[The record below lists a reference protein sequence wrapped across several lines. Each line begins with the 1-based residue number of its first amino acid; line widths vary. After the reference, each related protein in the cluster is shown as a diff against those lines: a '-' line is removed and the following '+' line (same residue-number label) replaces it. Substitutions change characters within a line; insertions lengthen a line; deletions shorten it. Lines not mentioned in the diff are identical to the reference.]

1 MTPERWR
8 RINELFEQEAG
19 LDPAGRTARLEAA
32 SGGDPELRG
41 EVERLL
47 AADQQAGSFLE
58 NLVRWT
64 AEDLSTGGDLPADRR
79 IGPYR
84 IEREIGQGGMGTV
97 YLAERADGV
106 FEKEVAVKVVRR
118 GFDTADALRRFELE
132 QRILARLEHPGIAR
146 LYDAGA
152 TEEGLPYVVMEHV
165 EGLPIHRWCEE
176 HRLAV
181 AERLKLFL
189 EVCAAV
195 HYAHQNLVAHRDIKP
210 SNILVDAAGRPRL
223 LDFGIAKL
231 LSPEGEDAADPT
243 RAVQRPMTPGYAS
256 REQIRGEPVTTA
268 SDVYSL
274 GVLLYELLAG
284 RQPFV
289 LAGLSPR
296 EIERIVSEETAQPP
310 SRAAV
315 SPELLAGRPEGAERL
330 RRLLAGD
337 LDRIVL
343 KAMHKEP
350 GRRYATVDQLA
361 DDIRRHLTGLPVLA
375 RGDSF
380 WYRTGKLVRR
390 HKLAAAL
397 VLVVVAAG
405 LGTAVL
411 AVERARALDRATAS
425 LVRADREAAKAREAT
440 DLLVELFKVS
450 DRRETAGET
459 VTAQEVLSQGTRR
472 VEAEVAKQPEVAG
485 ELLGT
490 IGRVYIN
497 LGLPREAVPV
507 LRRAFTTARRAHG
520 PRHPDVAKALD
531 DLAEALREDGQYA
544 AAEPL
549 VRHALA
555 LRRDLLGE
563 EHPDVAASLG
573 NLGVL
578 LFRSGNYPAAEA
590 ALTEALALRR
600 RLDERVPL
608 GDSLTDL
615 ASLYL
620 AKAEYDRAE
629 LLFREAVEVYRR
641 QLGPEHPITA
651 TGLNNL
657 GITLYRKGDFAAA
670 EPLLREALRLQR
682 RDLGD
687 DDPAVAGS
695 LENLAGMLAERGDVT
710 AAEPLARE
718 ALALQ
723 RKLGDRNPIVARCT
737 NSLAVL
743 LHYRGDLAAAERL
756 FREALV
762 LRREILPPEHPDIAA
777 SLLGLGAVLA
787 DRGEEKAA
795 ESLLREALA
804 IRRRVLQPGHW
815 RIATVESELG
825 GCLARQH
832 RWQEARPLLVDSYP
846 RILEA
851 LGAKHQLTR
860 RAFGNLARLDSV
872 GLNHPTSRSLSGRP
886 TGPPRRSD

>member
-1 MTPERWR
+1 MTPERWQ
-8 RINELFEQEAG
+8 RINELFAQEAG

-32 SGGDPELRG
+32 SGDDPELRD

-47 AADQQAGSFLE
+47 AADQQAGTFLE
-58 NLVRWT
+58 NLIRWT
-64 AEDLSTGGDLPADRR
+64 SEDLSTGGDLPADRR

-84 IEREIGQGGMGTV
+84 IEREIGHGGMGTV

-106 FEKEVAVKVVRR
+106 FEKEVAVKVVRQ
-118 GFDTADALRRFELE
+118 GFDTTDALRRFELE

-146 LYDAGA
+146 LYDAGT

-231 LSPEGEDAADPT
+231 LSPEGEIAADLT
-243 RAVQRPMTPGYAS
+243 RAVRPMTPGYAS
-256 REQIRGEPVTTA
+256 PEQIRGEPVTTA

-296 EIERIVSEETAQPP
+296 EIERKVSEETPQPP
-310 SRAAV
+310 SRA
-315 SPELLAGRPEGAERL
+315 EGAERL

-405 LGTAVL
+405 LGTVVL
-411 AVERARALDRATAS
+411 SVERARALDRATAA

-440 DLLVELFKVS
+440 DLLVKLFEMS
-450 DRRETAGET
+450 DRRATAGET
-459 VTAQEVLSQGTRR
+459 VTAREVLRQGTRR
-472 VEAEVAKQPEVAG
+472 VEADIAKQPEIAG

-490 IGRVYIN
+490 IGRVYLN
-497 LGLPREAVPV
+497 LELPHEAVPI
-507 LRRAFTTARRAHG
+507 LQRAFAASRRAHG
-520 PRHPDVAKALD
+520 PRHPDVATALD
-531 DLAEALREDGQYA
+531 DLARALCDDGKYA

-549 VRHALA
+549 ARHALA
-555 LRRDLLGE
+555 LRRDLLGDS
-563 EHPDVAASLG
+563 HSDVATSLG
-573 NLGVL
+573 NLGTL
-578 LFRSGNYPAAEA
+578 LSRSGQLPAAEA
-590 ALTEALALRR
+590 ALTEALAIRR
-600 RLDERVPL
+600 RLPPDERL

-615 ASLYL
+615 AFLYQEQ
-620 AKAEYDRAE
+620 AEYRRAAV
-629 LLFREAVEVYRR
+629 LFREALEVYRR
-641 QLGPEHPITA
+641 QLGPEHPTVA
-651 TGLNNL
+651 TGVNNL
-657 GITLYRKGDFAAA
+657 AIALYRQGDTAAA
-670 EPLLREALRLQR
+670 EPLLREALRLHR
-682 RDLGD
+682 RGLGED
-687 DDPAVAGS
+687 HPAVAAT
-695 LENLAGMLAERGDVT
+695 LENLAGMLAERGDFA

-718 ALALQ
+718 ALALH
-723 RKLGDRNPIVARCT
+723 RKNLGDRHPKVGGSINT
-737 NSLAVL
+737 LAVL
-743 LHYRGDLAAAERL
+743 LHSRGDLAGAEEL
-756 FREALV
+756 FREALA
-762 LRREILPPEHPDIAA
+762 LRREILPPEHPETAA
-777 SLLGLGAVLA
+777 SLVGLGAVLA
-787 DRGEEKAA
+787 DQGKEREA
-795 ESLLREALA
+795 EPLLREALA
-804 IRRRVLQPGHW
+804 MRRHVLPPGHW
-815 RIATVESELG
+815 RIAAAESELG
-825 GCLARQH
+825 GCLARQR
-832 RWQEARPLLVDSYP
+832 RWQEARPLLVESYS
-846 RILEA
+846 RLREA
-851 LGAKHQLTR
+851 LGTEHRQTR
-860 RAFGNLARLDSV
+860 RAFVHLARLDAAPPP
-872 GLNHPTSRSLSGRP
+872 LSREGVSADGRG
-886 TGPPRRSD
+886 GPGG

>member
-1 MTPERWR
+1 MTPERWQ

-47 AADQQAGSFLE
+47 AADLQAGSFLE

-64 AEDLSTGGDLPADRR
+64 PEERPAGGDLPADRR

-84 IEREIGQGGMGTV
+84 IEREIGHGGMGTV

-146 LYDAGA
+146 LYDAGT

-195 HYAHQNLVAHRDIKP
+195 HYAHQNLIAHRDIKP

-231 LSPEGEDAADPT
+231 LSPEGEEAVDLT
-243 RAVQRPMTPGYAS
+243 RAVRPMTPGYAS
-256 REQIRGEPVTTA
+256 PEQIRGEPVTTA

-296 EIERIVSEETAQPP
+296 EIERIVGEETPQPP

-315 SPELLAGRPEGAERL
+315 SPELPAGRPEGAERL

-337 LDRIVL
+337 LDRIIL

-361 DDIRRHLTGLPVLA
+361 DDIRRHLAGLPVLA

-411 AVERARALDRATAS
+411 AVERARALDRATAA

-440 DLLVELFKVS
+440 DLLVELFKIS
-450 DRRETAGET
+450 DPRVTAGET
-459 VTAQEVLSQGTRR
+459 VTAREVLRQGTRR
-472 VEAEVAKQPEVAG
+472 VEAEVAQQPEIAG

-490 IGRVYIN
+490 IGRVYLN
-497 LGLPREAVPV
+497 LELPHEAVPI
-507 LRRAFTTARRAHG
+507 LQRALAASRRAYG
-520 PRHPDVAKALD
+520 PRHPDVATALD
-531 DLAEALREDGQYA
+531 DLARALRDEGKYA

-549 VRHALA
+549 ARHALA
-555 LRRDLLGE
+555 LRRDLLGDS
-563 EHPDVAASLG
+563 HPDVATSLG
-573 NLGVL
+573 NLGTL
-578 LFRSGNYPAAEA
+578 LSRSGQLPAAEA

-600 RLDERVPL
+600 LLPPDARL

-615 ASLYL
+615 AFLYQEQ
-620 AKAEYDRAE
+620 AEYRRAAV
-629 LLFREAVEVYRR
+629 LFREALAVYRR
-641 QLGPEHPITA
+641 QLGPEHPTA
-651 TGLNNL
+651 ATAVNNL
-657 GITLYRKGDFAAA
+657 AMALYRQGDAAA
-670 EPLLREALRLQR
+670 EPLLREALRLHR
-682 RDLGD
+682 RGLGED
-687 DDPAVAGS
+687 HPAVAAT
-695 LENLAGMLAERGDVT
+695 LENLAGMLAERGDFA

-718 ALALQ
+718 ALALH
-723 RKLGDRNPIVARCT
+723 RKELGDRHPKVGGGINT
-737 NSLAVL
+737 LAVL
-743 LHYRGDLAAAERL
+743 LHSRGDLAGAEEL
-756 FREALV
+756 FREALA
-762 LRREILPPEHPDIAA
+762 LRREILPPEHPETAA
-777 SLLGLGAVLA
+777 SLVGLGAVLA
-787 DRGEEKAA
+787 DRGEVRQA
-795 ESLLREALA
+795 EPLLREALA
-804 IRRRVLQPGHW
+804 MRRHVLPPGHW
-815 RIATVESELG
+815 RIAAAESELG
-825 GCLARQH
+825 GCLARQR
-832 RWQEARPLLVDSYP
+832 RWQEARPLLVGSYS
-846 RILEA
+846 RLREA
-851 LGAKHQLTR
+851 LGAEHRQTR
-860 RAFGNLARLDSV
+860 RAFAHHARLDAASSP
-872 GLNHPTSRSLSGRP
+872 H
-886 TGPPRRSD
+886 

>member
-8 RINELFEQEAG
+8 RINELFEQEAA
-19 LDPAGRTARLEAA
+19 LDPAGRAARLEAA
-32 SGGDPELRG
+32 SGGDPELPA

-47 AADQQAGSFLE
+47 AADLQAGSFLE
-58 NLVRWT
+58 NLVQWT
-64 AEDLSTGGDLPADRR
+64 PEEPSAAGGDLPADRQ

-97 YLAERADGV
+97 YLAARADGL

-146 LYDAGA
+146 LYDAGTTA
-152 TEEGLPYVVMEHV
+152 EGRPYVVMEHV
-165 EGLPIHRWCEE
+165 EGLPIHRWCEQ

-195 HYAHQNLVAHRDIKP
+195 HYAHQNLVAHRDLKP

-231 LSPEGEDAADPT
+231 LSPEGEVAADLT
-243 RAVQRPMTPGYAS
+243 HAAQRPMTPGYAS
-256 REQIRGEPVTTA
+256 PEQIRGEPVTTA

-284 RQPFV
+284 RQPFA

-296 EIERIVSEETAQPP
+296 EMERIVSETEPQPP
-310 SRAAV
+310 SRAAG

-361 DDIRRHLTGLPVLA
+361 DDVRRHLTGLPVLA

-380 WYRTGKLVRR
+380 WYRAGKLVRR

-397 VLVVVAAG
+397 VLVVTTAG

-411 AVERARALDRATAS
+411 AVERARALERATAA

-440 DLLVELFKVS
+440 DLLVELFKLS

-459 VTAQEVLSQGTRR
+459 VTAREVLRQGTQR
-472 VEAEVAKQPEVAG
+472 VEATIAKQPEIAG

-490 IGRVYIN
+490 IGRVYLN

-507 LRRAFTTARRAHG
+507 LQRALAAHRRARG
-520 PRHPDVAKALD
+520 PRHPDVAAALD
-531 DLAEALREDGQYA
+531 DLARALRDEGKYA

-549 VRHALA
+549 ARHALA

-563 EHPDVAASLG
+563 DHPDVAASLG

-578 LFRSGNYPAAEA
+578 LFRSGEYPAAEA

-600 RLDERVPL
+600 RLPLNERVLL

-615 ASLYL
+615 AFLYQ
-620 AKAEYDRAE
+620 AKAEYGRAE
-629 LLFREAVEVYRR
+629 SLFREAVEVYRQ
-641 QLGPEHPITA
+641 QLGPEHPTVA
-651 TGLNNL
+651 SGLNNL
-657 GITLYRKGDFAAA
+657 AMTLYRKGDTAAA
-670 EPLLREALRLQR
+670 EPLLREALRLHR

-687 DDPAVAGS
+687 DHPAVAAS
-695 LENLAGMLAERGDVT
+695 LENLSGMLAERGDFT

-718 ALALQ
+718 ALALH
-723 RKLGDRNPIVARCT
+723 RKTLGDRHPTVAGSI
-737 NSLAVL
+737 NSLAVQI
-743 LHYRGDLAAAERL
+743 HSRGDLAAAERL
-756 FREALV
+756 FREVLA
-762 LRREILPPEHPDIAA
+762 LRREILPPEHPDIAS
-777 SLLGLGAVLA
+777 SLLGLGAVLS

-795 ESLLREALA
+795 EPLLREALA
-804 IRRRVLQPGHW
+804 IRRRVLPPGHW

-825 GCLARQH
+825 GCLARQR
-832 RWQEARPLLVDSYP
+832 RWQEARPLLVDSYS
-846 RILEA
+846 RLRQA
-851 LGAKHQLTR
+851 FGAENQHTR
-860 RAFGNLARLDSV
+860 RAFAHLARLTAS
-872 GLNHPTSRSLSGRP
+872 S
-886 TGPPRRSD
+886 PPGG